1 MASGLQVQLRSAS
14 PIRLEAEF
22 DCAAGELV
30 ALVGPSG
37 SGKTSMLRAIA
48 GLWTPA
54 DVQGH
59 IRVAGQS
66 WLDTAAGVQLSPQQR
81 RAGLVFQH
89 YALFPHMTAQA
100 NVALA
105 AGPGWTQADVQAL
118 LSRLGLAALSQRRP
132 MQLSGGQQQ
141 RVALARALV
150 RVMPTP
156 PAAGSVPDQDR
167 SSDSHN
173 PAALNQ
179 LSAQQ
184 EPLQNPSLGL
194 QAMPG
199 VLLLD
204 EPFSAVD
211 APTRQTLYR
220 ELAALRL
227 KVAVPMLLVTHDLAE
242 ARRLADRVVIVDAGQ
257 TLQTGEPARVFASPR
272 NARVAELVGIQNHFE
287 GCFYKD
293 QPGWG
298 RLRWTDPRS
307 AAEGIDLSVIDKNKI
322 DNATPVTW
330 VLNGEQ
336 VDVLVDAVADE
347 GGGARVGHAAGSVA
361 QSASMA
367 VTRATRLRCQLLE
380 VLSLGEI
387 SLCTL
392 TPEAMPGQTI
402 TLNLTTRLLRRLQV
416 GAGGWVQLLIAP
428 GALHIMPV
436 KEVR

>member
-1 MASGLQVQLRSAS
+1 MTGLQVQLRSAS

-22 DCAAGELV
+22 HCGAGELV

-48 GLWTPA
+48 GLWTPT
-54 DVQGH
+54 DIQGQ
-59 IRVAGQS
+59 IRVAGQA
-66 WLDTAAGVQLSPQQR
+66 WLDTAAGVQLSPQER
-81 RAGLVFQH
+81 RAGLVFQA
-89 YALFPHMTAQA
+89 YALFPHMTALA

-105 AGPGWTQADVQAL
+105 AGPGWSGADVQTL
-118 LSRLGLAALSQRRP
+118 LARLGLAELSQRRP
-132 MQLSGGQQQ
+132 SQLSGGQQQ

-150 RVMPTP
+150 RVMPRPITAHASTP
-156 PAAGSVPDQDR
+156 
-167 SSDSHN
+167 
-173 PAALNQ
+173 
-179 LSAQQ
+179 
-184 EPLQNPSLGL
+184 ETF
-194 QAMPG
+194 PG

-220 ELAALRL
+220 ELAALRQ
-227 KVAVPMLLVTHDLAE
+227 KVSVPMVLVTHDLQE

-287 GCFYKD
+287 GRFFKD
-293 QPGWG
+293 EPGWG
-298 RLRWTDPRS
+298 RLHWTDVAS
-307 AAEGIDLSVIDKNKI
+307 SEELGLDLAVFDKNKI
-322 DNATPVTW
+322 NDGTRVTW

-336 VDVLVDAVADE
+336 VDVMADGEPDSAVQP
-347 GGGARVGHAAGSVA
+347 GH
-361 QSASMA
+361 
-367 VTRATRLRCQLLE
+367 TRLRCQLLE

-392 TPEAMPGQTI
+392 RPEALPSQTI
-402 TLNLTTRLLRRLQV
+402 TLNLTSRLLRRLDV

-436 KEVR
+436 RTT

>member
-1 MASGLQVQLRSAS
+1 MNGLQVQLRSTS

-22 DCAAGELV
+22 DCGAGELV

-37 SGKTSMLRAIA
+37 SGKTSMLRASA
-48 GLWTPA
+48 GRWTPA

-59 IRVAGQS
+59 MRAVGQA
-66 WLDTAAGVQLSPQQR
+66 WLDTAAGVQLSPQAR

-105 AGPGWTQADVQAL
+105 AGPGWTGADVQTL
-118 LSRLGLAALSQRRP
+118 LARLGLATLSQRRP
-132 MQLSGGQQQ
+132 SQLSGGQQQ

-150 RVMPTP
+150 RVMATP
-156 PAAGSVPDQDR
+156 ALTSSPAKP
-167 SSDSHN
+167 
-173 PAALNQ
+173 PEAL
-179 LSAQQ
+179 
-184 EPLQNPSLGL
+184 
-194 QAMPG
+194 PG

-220 ELAALRL
+220 ELAALRQ
-227 KVAVPMLLVTHDLAE
+227 KVSVPMVLVTHDLAE

-257 TLQTGEPARVFASPR
+257 TLQTGEPVRVFASPR

-287 GCFYKD
+287 GRFFKD
-293 QPGWG
+293 QADWG
-298 RLRWTDPRS
+298 RLCWTD
-307 AAEGIDLSVIDKNKI
+307 AAAPETGLDLAVVDKNKI
-322 DNATPVTW
+322 DDGTRVTW

-336 VDVLVDAVADE
+336 VDVLADGE
-347 GGGARVGHAAGSVA
+347 MSSLAQPGH
-361 QSASMA
+361 
-367 VTRATRLRCQLLE
+367 TRLRCQLLE

-392 TPEAMPGQTI
+392 RPEALPSQTI
-402 TLNLTTRLLRRLQV
+402 TLNLTSRLLRRLQV

-436 KEVR
+436 RTT

>member
-1 MASGLQVQLRSAS
+1 MQGLQVQLRSAS

-22 DCAAGELV
+22 DCGAGELV

-59 IRVAGQS
+59 IRVAGQA
-66 WLDTAAGVQLSPQQR
+66 WLDTAAGVQLSPQER
-81 RAGLVFQH
+81 CAGLVFQH

-105 AGPGWTQADVQAL
+105 AGPGWSIADVQTL
-118 LSRLGLAALSQRRP
+118 LARLGLATLSQRRP
-132 MQLSGGQQQ
+132 SQLSGGQQQ

-150 RVMPTP
+150 RVMPRPKADPTP
-156 PAAGSVPDQDR
+156 TPQ
-167 SSDSHN
+167 
-173 PAALNQ
+173 AL
-179 LSAQQ
+179 
-184 EPLQNPSLGL
+184 
-194 QAMPG
+194 PG

-211 APTRQTLYR
+211 APTRQALYR
-220 ELAALRL
+220 ELAALRQ
-227 KVAVPMLLVTHDLAE
+227 KVSVPMLLVTHDLAE

-287 GCFYKD
+287 GCFFKD
-293 QPGWG
+293 HAGWG
-298 RLRWTDPRS
+298 RLRWTD
-307 AAEGIDLSVIDKNKI
+307 AASSDTGLDLAVFDKNKI
-322 DNATPVTW
+322 DDGTPVTW

-336 VDVLVDAVADE
+336 VDVMADGE
-347 GGGARVGHAAGSVA
+347 MPGFASPGH
-361 QSASMA
+361 
-367 VTRATRLRCQLLE
+367 TRLRCQLLE

-392 TPEAMPGQTI
+392 RPEALPSQTI
-402 TLNLTTRLLRRLQV
+402 TFNLTSRLLQRLQV
-416 GAGGWVQLLIAP
+416 GAGGWVQLQIAP
-428 GALHIMPV
+428 EALHIMPV
-436 KEVR
+436 RTK

>member
-1 MASGLQVQLRSAS
+1 MTGLQVQLRSNS

-22 DCAAGELV
+22 DCGAGELV

-59 IRVAGQS
+59 IRVAGQA
-66 WLDTAAGVQLSPQQR
+66 WLDTAAGVQLSPQER

-105 AGPGWTQADVQAL
+105 AGPGWSGADVQTL
-118 LSRLGLAALSQRRP
+118 LTRLGLATLSQRRP
-132 MQLSGGQQQ
+132 SQLSGGQQQ

-156 PAAGSVPDQDR
+156 ALA
-167 SSDSHN
+167 SSSAK
-173 PAALNQ
+173 PPQAL
-179 LSAQQ
+179 
-184 EPLQNPSLGL
+184 
-194 QAMPG
+194 PG

-220 ELAALRL
+220 ELAALRQ
-227 KVAVPMLLVTHDLAE
+227 KVSVPMVLVTHDLAE

-272 NARVAELVGIQNHFE
+272 NARVAELVGIQNHFKGRFLKGE
-287 GCFYKD
+287 T
-293 QPGWG
+293 GWG
-298 RLRWTDPRS
+298 RLCWTDPS
-307 AAEGIDLSVIDKNKI
+307 QPEAGLDLAVFDKNKI
-322 DNATPVTW
+322 DDGTRVTW

-336 VDVLVDAVADE
+336 VDVMADGQLPSLAE
-347 GGGARVGHAAGSVA
+347 PGH
-361 QSASMA
+361 
-367 VTRATRLRCQLLE
+367 TRLRCRLLE

-392 TPEAMPGQTI
+392 RPEALPSQTI
-402 TLNLTTRLLRRLQV
+402 TLNLTTRLLDRLQV
-416 GAGGWVQLLIAP
+416 QAGGRVQLLIAP

-436 KEVR
+436 RTK

>member
-1 MASGLQVQLRSAS
+1 MFGLQVQLQTSS
-14 PIRLEAEF
+14 PIRLQAEF
-22 DCAAGELV
+22 DCGAGELV

-54 DVQGH
+54 DAQGH
-59 IRVAGQS
+59 IRVAGQA

-89 YALFPHMTAQA
+89 YALFPHMSAHA

-105 AGPGWTQADVQAL
+105 AGGGWSADDVQAL
-118 LSRLGLAALSQRRP
+118 LARLGLAALSARRP
-132 MQLSGGQQQ
+132 SQLSGGQQQ

-150 RVMPTP
+150 RVMP
-156 PAAGSVPDQDR
+156 
-167 SSDSHN
+167 N
-173 PAALNQ
+173 PASASGAQALPANV
-179 LSAQQ
+179 
-184 EPLQNPSLGL
+184 
-194 QAMPG
+194 PG

-220 ELAALRL
+220 ELAALRQ
-227 KVAVPMLLVTHDLAE
+227 KVSVPMVLVTHDLAE

-287 GCFYKD
+287 GRFCKD

-298 RLRWTDPRS
+298 RLCWTDPQAPAS
-307 AAEGIDLSVIDKNKI
+307 TIDLRVIDKNKI
-322 DNATPVTW
+322 DDGTRVTW

-336 VDVLVDAVADE
+336 VDVLAD
-347 GGGARVGHAAGSVA
+347 GGALDQANERADAG
-361 QSASMA
+361 
-367 VTRATRLRCQLLE
+367 ATRLRCRLVE

-392 TPEAMPGQTI
+392 SPEGLPGQVI
-402 TLNLTTRLLRRLQV
+402 TLNLTTRLLRRLGV
-416 GAGGWVQLLIAP
+416 AAGGWVQLLIAP
-428 GALHIMPV
+428 AALHIMPV
-436 KEVR
+436 RAAS

>member
-1 MASGLQVQLRSAS
+1 MNGLQVQLRSAS

-22 DCAAGELV
+22 DCGAGELV

-59 IRVAGQS
+59 IRVAGQT
-66 WLDTAAGVQLSPQQR
+66 WLDTAASVQLSPQQR

-89 YALFPHMTAQA
+89 YALFPHMTAHA

-105 AGPGWTQADVQAL
+105 AGPGWTSDDVQSL
-118 LSRLGLAALSQRRP
+118 LARLGLAALAGRRP
-132 MQLSGGQQQ
+132 SQLSGGQQQ

-156 PAAGSVPDQDR
+156 MAA
-167 SSDSHN
+167 SDSSAIH
-173 PAALNQ
+173 
-179 LSAQQ
+179 LS
-184 EPLQNPSLGL
+184 
-194 QAMPG
+194 G

-220 ELAALRL
+220 ELAALRQ
-227 KVAVPMLLVTHDLAE
+227 KVSVPMVLVTHDLQE

-257 TLQTGEPARVFASPR
+257 TLQIGPPARVFASPR

-287 GCFYKD
+287 GRFFKD

-298 RLRWTDPRS
+298 RLRWTD
-307 AAEGIDLSVIDKNKI
+307 AAQPDRHLDLPVVDKDKI
-322 DNATPVTW
+322 AEDTPVTW
-330 VLNGEQ
+330 VMNGEE
-336 VDVLVDAVADE
+336 VDVLGDGDAVPTPSE
-347 GGGARVGHAAGSVA
+347 G
-361 QSASMA
+361 Q
-367 VTRATRLRCQLLE
+367 TRLRCQLLE

-392 TPEAMPGQTI
+392 SPESLPSQTL
-402 TLNLTTRLLRRLQV
+402 TLNLTTRLLGRLQV
-416 GAGGWVQLLIAP
+416 GAGDWVQVLIAP
-428 GALHIMPV
+428 AALHIMPV
-436 KEVR
+436 RPGR

>member
-1 MASGLQVQLRSAS
+1 MQGLQVQLRSAS

-22 DCAAGELV
+22 DCGAGELV

-54 DVQGH
+54 DVQGQ
-59 IRVAGQS
+59 IRVASQV
-66 WLDTAAGVQLSPQQR
+66 WLDTTVGAQLSPQER

-89 YALFPHMTAQA
+89 YALFPHMTAHA

-105 AGPGWTQADVQAL
+105 AGPGWSGEDVQTL
-118 LSRLGLAALSQRRP
+118 LARLGLATLSQRRP
-132 MQLSGGQQQ
+132 SQLSGGQQQ

-156 PAAGSVPDQDR
+156 SLAATPA
-167 SSDSHN
+167 H
-173 PAALNQ
+173 L
-179 LSAQQ
+179 
-184 EPLQNPSLGL
+184 
-194 QAMPG
+194 PG

-220 ELAALRL
+220 ELAALRQ
-227 KVAVPMLLVTHDLAE
+227 KVSVPMVLVTHDLQE

-257 TLQTGEPARVFASPR
+257 TLQTGPPARVFASPR

-287 GCFYKD
+287 GRFEKGEA
-293 QPGWG
+293 GWG
-298 RLRWTDPRS
+298 RLCWTDPEQPG
-307 AAEGIDLSVIDKNKI
+307 AELALTVLDKNKI
-322 DNATPVTW
+322 DEGTLVTW

-336 VDVLVDAVADE
+336 VDVMADGE
-347 GGGARVGHAAGSVA
+347 LPHNEEPGH
-361 QSASMA
+361 
-367 VTRATRLRCQLLE
+367 TRLRCQLLE

-392 TPEAMPGQTI
+392 QPEALPSQTI
-402 TLNLTTRLLRRLQV
+402 TLNLTTRLLDRLQV
-416 GAGGWVQLLIAP
+416 KAGGWVQLMIAP

-436 KEVR
+436 RTK

>member
-1 MASGLQVQLRSAS
+1 MVSGLQVQLRSAS

-59 IRVAGQS
+59 IRVAGQT

-105 AGPGWTQADVQAL
+105 AGPGWKQADVQAL

-156 PAAGSVPDQDR
+156 PAAGSVPDQSPWR
-167 SSDSHN
+167 
-173 PAALNQ
+173 
-179 LSAQQ
+179 
-184 EPLQNPSLGL
+184 PS
-194 QAMPG
+194 PSG

-220 ELAALRL
+220 ELAALRQQ
-227 KVAVPMLLVTHDLAE
+227 VSVPMLLVTHDLAE

-298 RLRWTDPRS
+298 RLRWIDPRNLS
-307 AAEGIDLSVIDKNKI
+307 DGIDLSVIDKNKI
-322 DNATPVTW
+322 DNGTPVTW

-336 VDVLVDAVADE
+336 VDVLADSVADE
-347 GGGARVGHAAGSVA
+347 GSGALVGHAAGPVA
-361 QSASMA
+361 QSAAMA
-367 VTRATRLRCQLLE
+367 ESRSTRLRCQLVE
-380 VLSLGEI
+380 VLLLGEI

-392 TPEAMPGQTI
+392 APEAMPGQTI

-416 GAGGWVQLLIAP
+416 EAGG
-428 GALHIMPV
+428 
-436 KEVR
+436 

>member
-1 MASGLQVQLRSAS
+1 MTGLQVQLRSAS

-48 GLWTPA
+48 GLWTPP
-54 DVQGH
+54 DVQGL
-59 IRVAGQS
+59 IQVAGQA
-66 WLDTAAGVQLSPQQR
+66 WLDTAVGVQLSPQER

-105 AGPGWTQADVQAL
+105 AGPGWTLEDVQSL
-118 LSRLGLAALSQRRP
+118 LQRLGLAGLSQRRP

-150 RVMPTP
+150 RVMPR
-156 PAAGSVPDQDR
+156 PAAGSRASVP
-167 SSDSHN
+167 
-173 PAALNQ
+173 
-179 LSAQQ
+179 
-184 EPLQNPSLGL
+184 ETV
-194 QAMPG
+194 PG

-220 ELAALRL
+220 ELAVLRQ
-227 KVAVPMLLVTHDLAE
+227 KVSVPMVLVTHDLAE

-287 GCFYKD
+287 GRFFKD
-293 QPGWG
+293 QAGWG
-298 RLRWTDPRS
+298 RLRWTD
-307 AAEGIDLSVIDKNKI
+307 AAGTDGGVDLSVFDKNKI
-322 DNATPVTW
+322 DDGTRVTW

-336 VDVLVDAVADE
+336 VDVLADT
-347 GGGARVGHAAGSVA
+347 GASSAAEPGY
-361 QSASMA
+361 
-367 VTRATRLRCQLLE
+367 TRLRCQLLE
-380 VLSLGEI
+380 VLSLGEV

-392 TPEAMPGQTI
+392 RPEALPSQTI
-402 TLNLTTRLLRRLQV
+402 TLNLTSRLLRRLDV
-416 GAGGWVQLLIAP
+416 LAGGWVQLLIAP

-436 KEVR
+436 RTK

>member
-1 MASGLQVQLRSAS
+1 MQGLQVQLRSAS

-22 DCAAGELV
+22 DCGAGELV

-59 IRVAGQS
+59 IRVAGQP
-66 WLDTAAGVQLSPQQR
+66 WLDTAQGVQLSPQQR
-81 RAGLVFQH
+81 RAGLVFQQ

-105 AGPGWTQADVQAL
+105 AGSDWSSADVQAL
-118 LSRLGLAALSQRRP
+118 LARLGLATLSERRP
-132 MQLSGGQQQ
+132 SQLSGGQQQ

-150 RVMPTP
+150 RVMPKP
-156 PAAGSVPDQDR
+156 SASGAEAPE
-167 SSDSHN
+167 
-173 PAALNQ
+173 AL
-179 LSAQQ
+179 
-184 EPLQNPSLGL
+184 
-194 QAMPG
+194 PG

-220 ELAALRL
+220 ELAALRQ
-227 KVAVPMLLVTHDLAE
+227 KVSVPMVLVTHDLQE

-287 GCFYKD
+287 GLFYKD

-298 RLRWTDPRS
+298 RLHWTDAS
-307 AAEGIDLSVIDKNKI
+307 ASDAGLDLAVFDKNKI
-322 DNATPVTW
+322 DDGTRVTW

-336 VDVLVDAVADE
+336 VDVLADGQAPNPAE
-347 GGGARVGHAAGSVA
+347 PG
-361 QSASMA
+361 Q
-367 VTRATRLRCQLLE
+367 TCLRCQLQE

-392 TPEAMPGQTI
+392 RPEALPSQTI
-402 TLNLTTRLLRRLQV
+402 TLNLTTRLLDRLQAQV
-416 GAGGWVQLLIAP
+416 GGWVQLLIAP

-436 KEVR
+436 RTK

>member
-1 MASGLQVQLRSAS
+1 MTGLQVQLRSAS

-22 DCAAGELV
+22 DCGAGELV

-59 IRVAGQS
+59 IRVEGQA
-66 WLDTAAGVQLSPQQR
+66 WLDTAAGVQLSPQER

-105 AGPGWTQADVQAL
+105 AGPGWSGADVQTL
-118 LSRLGLAALSQRRP
+118 LARLGLATLSHRRP
-132 MQLSGGQQQ
+132 SQLSGGQQQ

-156 PAAGSVPDQDR
+156 SLSSAPA
-167 SSDSHN
+167 
-173 PAALNQ
+173 Q
-179 LSAQQ
+179 L
-184 EPLQNPSLGL
+184 
-194 QAMPG
+194 PG

-220 ELAALRL
+220 ELAALRQ
-227 KVAVPMLLVTHDLAE
+227 KVSVPMVLVTHDLAE

-287 GCFYKD
+287 GRFVKGED
-293 QPGWG
+293 GWG
-298 RLRWTDPRS
+298 RLCWTDASQPK
-307 AAEGIDLSVIDKNKI
+307 AGLALTVFDKNKI
-322 DNATPVTW
+322 DDGTRVTW

-336 VDVLVDAVADE
+336 VDVMADGQQPSLAE
-347 GGGARVGHAAGSVA
+347 PSH
-361 QSASMA
+361 
-367 VTRATRLRCQLLE
+367 TRLRCQLLE

-392 TPEAMPGQTI
+392 RPEALPSQTI
-402 TLNLTTRLLRRLQV
+402 TLNLTSRLLRRLQV
-416 GAGGWVQLLIAP
+416 GAGAWVQLLIAP
-428 GALHIMPV
+428 AALHIMPV
-436 KEVR
+436 RTK

>member
-1 MASGLQVQLRSAS
+1 
-14 PIRLEAEF
+14 
-22 DCAAGELV
+22 
-30 ALVGPSG
+30 
-37 SGKTSMLRAIA
+37 MLRAIA

-59 IRVAGQS
+59 IRVAGQA

-105 AGPGWTQADVQAL
+105 AGPGWSSADVQTL
-118 LSRLGLAALSQRRP
+118 LARLGLALLSERRP
-132 MQLSGGQQQ
+132 SQLSGGQQQ

-150 RVMPTP
+150 RVMPRPTADATP
-156 PAAGSVPDQDR
+156 TPQ
-167 SSDSHN
+167 
-173 PAALNQ
+173 AL
-179 LSAQQ
+179 
-184 EPLQNPSLGL
+184 
-194 QAMPG
+194 PG

-220 ELAALRL
+220 ELAALRQ
-227 KVAVPMLLVTHDLAE
+227 KVSVPMLLVTHDLAE

-287 GCFYKD
+287 GRFYKD
-293 QPGWG
+293 HAGWG
-298 RLRWTDPRS
+298 RLRWTD
-307 AAEGIDLSVIDKNKI
+307 AAASDTSLDLAVFDKNKI
-322 DNATPVTW
+322 DDGTPVTW
-330 VLNGEQ
+330 VLNGEH
-336 VDVLVDAVADE
+336 VDVMSDGEVPSLTLP
-347 GGGARVGHAAGSVA
+347 GH
-361 QSASMA
+361 
-367 VTRATRLRCQLLE
+367 TRLRCQLLE

-392 TPEAMPGQTI
+392 RPEALPSQTI
-402 TLNLTTRLLRRLQV
+402 TLNLTSRLLQRLQV
-416 GAGGWVQLLIAP
+416 GSGAWVQLQIAP
-428 GALHIMPV
+428 EALHIMPV
-436 KEVR
+436 RTK

>member
-1 MASGLQVQLRSAS
+1 MQGLQVQLRSAS

-22 DCAAGELV
+22 DCGAGELV

-59 IRVAGQS
+59 IRVAGQP
-66 WLDTAAGVQLSPQQR
+66 WLDTAQGVQLSPQQR
-81 RAGLVFQH
+81 RAGLVFQQ

-105 AGPGWTQADVQAL
+105 AGPDWSGADVQAL
-118 LSRLGLAALSQRRP
+118 LVRLGLATLSERRP
-132 MQLSGGQQQ
+132 SQLSGGQQQ

-150 RVMPTP
+150 RVMPKP
-156 PAAGSVPDQDR
+156 SASGAEAPE
-167 SSDSHN
+167 
-173 PAALNQ
+173 AL
-179 LSAQQ
+179 
-184 EPLQNPSLGL
+184 
-194 QAMPG
+194 PG

-220 ELAALRL
+220 ELAALRQ
-227 KVAVPMLLVTHDLAE
+227 KVSVPMVLVTHDLQE

-287 GCFYKD
+287 GRFYKD

-298 RLRWTDPRS
+298 RLHWTDAS
-307 AAEGIDLSVIDKNKI
+307 ASDAGLDLAVFDKNKI
-322 DNATPVTW
+322 DDGTRVTW

-336 VDVLVDAVADE
+336 VDVLADGQAPNPAE
-347 GGGARVGHAAGSVA
+347 PG
-361 QSASMA
+361 Q
-367 VTRATRLRCQLLE
+367 TCLRCQLQE

-392 TPEAMPGQTI
+392 RPEALPSQAI
-402 TLNLTTRLLRRLQV
+402 TLNLTTRLLDRLQAQ
-416 GAGGWVQLLIAP
+416 AGGWVQLLIAP

-436 KEVR
+436 RTK

>member
-1 MASGLQVQLRSAS
+1 MQGLQVQLRTAS
-14 PIRLEAEF
+14 SIRLEAEF
-22 DCAAGELV
+22 DCGAGELV

-59 IRVAGQS
+59 IRVAGEP

-105 AGPGWTQADVQAL
+105 AGPGWSGADVQTL
-118 LSRLGLAALSQRRP
+118 LARLGLAALSQRRP
-132 MQLSGGQQQ
+132 SQLSGGQQQ

-156 PAAGSVPDQDR
+156 TADPSPTPQ
-167 SSDSHN
+167 
-173 PAALNQ
+173 AL
-179 LSAQQ
+179 
-184 EPLQNPSLGL
+184 
-194 QAMPG
+194 PG

-220 ELAALRL
+220 ELAALRQ
-227 KVAVPMLLVTHDLAE
+227 KVSVPMLLVTHDLAE

-257 TLQTGEPARVFASPR
+257 TLQTGEPARVFCSPR

-287 GCFYKD
+287 GRFFKD
-293 QPGWG
+293 HVDWG
-298 RLRWTDPRS
+298 RLRWTD
-307 AAEGIDLSVIDKNKI
+307 AAAPETGLDLAVVDKNKI
-322 DNATPVTW
+322 DDGTPVTW

-336 VDVLVDAVADE
+336 VDVMADGE
-347 GGGARVGHAAGSVA
+347 VTSVA
-361 QSASMA
+361 PLGH
-367 VTRATRLRCQLLE
+367 TCLRCQLLE

-392 TPEAMPGQTI
+392 RPHALPSQTI
-402 TLNLTTRLLRRLQV
+402 TLNLSSRLLQRLQV
-416 GAGGWVQLLIAP
+416 GSGGWVQLQIAP
-428 GALHIMPV
+428 EALHIMPV
-436 KEVR
+436 RTK

>member
-1 MASGLQVQLRSAS
+1 MTGLHVQLRSLS

-22 DCAAGELV
+22 DCGAGELV

-48 GLWTPA
+48 GLWTPT

-59 IRVAGQS
+59 VRVAGQA

-105 AGPGWTQADVQAL
+105 AGPGWTGADVQTL
-118 LSRLGLAALSQRRP
+118 LARLGLATLSQRRP
-132 MQLSGGQQQ
+132 SQLSGGQQQ

-156 PAAGSVPDQDR
+156 AVAAT
-167 SSDSHN
+167 
-173 PAALNQ
+173 
-179 LSAQQ
+179 
-184 EPLQNPSLGL
+184 
-194 QAMPG
+194 QAREPG

-220 ELAALRL
+220 ELAALRQ
-227 KVAVPMLLVTHDLAE
+227 KVSVPMLLVTHDLAE

-257 TLQTGEPARVFASPR
+257 TLQTGEPAHVFASPR

-287 GCFYKD
+287 GRFFKD
-293 QPGWG
+293 KPGWG
-298 RLRWTDPRS
+298 RLQWTD
-307 AAEGIDLSVIDKNKI
+307 AASSGDGLALSVFDKNKI
-322 DNATPVTW
+322 DDGTRVTW

-336 VDVLVDAVADE
+336 VDVLADGE
-347 GGGARVGHAAGSVA
+347 LPSAAQPGH
-361 QSASMA
+361 
-367 VTRATRLRCQLLE
+367 TRLRCQLME

-392 TPEAMPGQTI
+392 RPQALPKQTI
-402 TLNLTTRLLRRLQV
+402 TLNLTSRLLQHLDV
-416 GAGGWVQLLIAP
+416 GDGAWLQLLIAP

-436 KEVR
+436 RTK

>member
-1 MASGLQVQLRSAS
+1 MQGLQVQLRSAS

-22 DCAAGELV
+22 DCGAGELV

-59 IRVAGQS
+59 IRVAGQA

-105 AGPGWTQADVQAL
+105 AGPGWSSADVQTL
-118 LSRLGLAALSQRRP
+118 LARLGLALLSERRP
-132 MQLSGGQQQ
+132 SQLSGGQQQ

-150 RVMPTP
+150 RVMPRPTADATP
-156 PAAGSVPDQDR
+156 TPQ
-167 SSDSHN
+167 
-173 PAALNQ
+173 AL
-179 LSAQQ
+179 
-184 EPLQNPSLGL
+184 
-194 QAMPG
+194 PG

-220 ELAALRL
+220 ELAALRQ
-227 KVAVPMLLVTHDLAE
+227 KVSVPMLLVTHDLAE

-287 GCFYKD
+287 GRFYKD
-293 QPGWG
+293 HAGWG
-298 RLRWTDPRS
+298 RLRWTD
-307 AAEGIDLSVIDKNKI
+307 AASSDTGLDLAVYDKNKI
-322 DNATPVTW
+322 DDATPVTW

-336 VDVLVDAVADE
+336 VDVMADGE
-347 GGGARVGHAAGSVA
+347 VPSVA
-361 QSASMA
+361 LQGH
-367 VTRATRLRCQLLE
+367 TRLRCQLLE

-392 TPEAMPGQTI
+392 RPEALPRQTI
-402 TLNLTTRLLRRLQV
+402 TLNLTSRLLRRLQV
-416 GAGGWVQLLIAP
+416 GSGAWVQLQIAP
-428 GALHIMPV
+428 EALHIMPV
-436 KEVR
+436 RTK

>member
-1 MASGLQVQLRSAS
+1 MQGLQVQLRSAS

-22 DCAAGELV
+22 DCGAGELV

-59 IRVAGQS
+59 IRVAGQA

-105 AGPGWTQADVQAL
+105 AGPGWSSADVQTL
-118 LSRLGLAALSQRRP
+118 LARLGLAALSQRRP
-132 MQLSGGQQQ
+132 SQLSGGQQQ

-156 PAAGSVPDQDR
+156 ATTSSPAD
-167 SSDSHN
+167 
-173 PAALNQ
+173 L
-179 LSAQQ
+179 
-184 EPLQNPSLGL
+184 
-194 QAMPG
+194 PG

-227 KVAVPMLLVTHDLAE
+227 KVSVPMLLVTHDLAE

-287 GCFYKD
+287 GRFFKD
-293 QPGWG
+293 HAGWG
-298 RLRWTDPRS
+298 RLRWTDPS
-307 AAEGIDLSVIDKNKI
+307 QPEAGLDLAVFDKNKI
-322 DNATPVTW
+322 DNGTRVTW

-336 VDVLVDAVADE
+336 VDVLPDGEQPNLAE
-347 GGGARVGHAAGSVA
+347 PGH
-361 QSASMA
+361 
-367 VTRATRLRCQLLE
+367 TRLRCQLLE

-392 TPEAMPGQTI
+392 RPEALPSQTI
-402 TLNLTTRLLRRLQV
+402 TLNLTSRLLRRLQV
-416 GAGGWVQLLIAP
+416 GAGGWVQLLIAS

-436 KEVR
+436 RTK

>member
-1 MASGLQVQLRSAS
+1 MSGLQVQLRSAS
-14 PIRLEAEF
+14 PIQLEAEF
-22 DCAAGELV
+22 DCGAGELV

-59 IRVAGQS
+59 IRVAGQA
-66 WLDTAAGVQLSPQQR
+66 WLDTMAGVQLSPQQR

-105 AGPGWTQADVQAL
+105 AGPGWSIADVQTL
-118 LSRLGLAALSQRRP
+118 LARLGLATLSQRRP
-132 MQLSGGQQQ
+132 SQLSGGQQQ

-150 RVMPTP
+150 RVMPRPTADPTP
-156 PAAGSVPDQDR
+156 TPQ
-167 SSDSHN
+167 
-173 PAALNQ
+173 AL
-179 LSAQQ
+179 
-184 EPLQNPSLGL
+184 
-194 QAMPG
+194 PG

-211 APTRQTLYR
+211 APTRQALYR
-220 ELAALRL
+220 ELAALRQ
-227 KVAVPMLLVTHDLAE
+227 KVSVPMLLVTHDLAE

-287 GCFYKD
+287 GRFHKD
-293 QPGWG
+293 HAGWG
-298 RLRWTDPRS
+298 RLRWTD
-307 AAEGIDLSVIDKNKI
+307 AASSDTGLDLAVFDKNKI
-322 DNATPVTW
+322 DDGTPVTW

-336 VDVLVDAVADE
+336 VDVMADGEMPGVASP
-347 GGGARVGHAAGSVA
+347 GH
-361 QSASMA
+361 
-367 VTRATRLRCQLLE
+367 TRLRCQLLE

-392 TPEAMPGQTI
+392 RPEALPSQTI
-402 TLNLTTRLLRRLQV
+402 TLNLTSRLLQRLQV
-416 GAGGWVQLLIAP
+416 GSGGWVQLQIAP

-436 KEVR
+436 RTK